1 MAVEGLTGEIALT
14 LAVTVG
20 ALLLFIWNRL
30 RVDVVGIMV
39 MAALMVTG
47 LVTPREGISGFANE
61 AMITV
66 AAMFVLS
73 GALVRTGVID
83 VLARQMAWLAG
94 KSELR
99 LIALTLLVAVPV
111 SGFLNNTPVVI
122 VLMPVILGIARDT
135 GQAPSRLLMPLSFGS
150 QMGGTLTLI
159 GTSTNLLVAGLI
171 LDLGMDRIRLFEI
184 TPPAFL
190 LMLLGVAYLL
200 TVGRW
205 LTPTREAARDPLSFQ
220 EVRRYLTGLWVKGGT
235 PLEGRSLL
243 ELRFAEVYGL
253 EVVAIQRDDHPVTF
267 PTGAS
272 RIHAGDLL
280 LVQGPAATIA
290 RVEETGYFRLAP
302 SAPGSPTGDPE
313 EPEVEPESSP
323 EPESG
328 VFPEVE
334 EDEGEGELHL
344 AEIIVPPRSRFI
356 GRTLRNIGFRARYRL
371 AVLAIQR
378 HGEVQHEPVSGMAL
392 EAGDI
397 LLVRGTDR
405 ALAELHQRG
414 EFTLLGGVTLPI
426 RRTGKMNV
434 AIAIMAGVILLAAF
448 DVMPILVSAIL
459 GVIAM
464 FVTGCITPEGAYEE
478 VDWMVLVLLGS
489 IIPLGIAMQN
499 TGTAAFIAGGML
511 HLTAPLGLLGMLAAF
526 YLLTSLLTELISNNA
541 SAVVLTPIAVATA
554 ASVGVSPLPFVIAVM
569 FAASNSFMTPIGY
582 QTNTFIYGPGGY
594 RFSDYLRVGGPL
606 NLLLLV
612 AATFIIP
619 LFFPF

>member
-1 MAVEGLTGEIALT
+1 MAPEGMTGEIALT
-14 LAVTVG
+14 LAVTAG

-30 RVDVVGIMV
+30 RMDVVGIIV
-39 MAALMVTG
+39 MATLMVTG

-83 VLARQMAWLAG
+83 VLARRLARLAG

-99 LIALTLLVAVPV
+99 LIALTLLVALPV
-111 SGFLNNTPVVI
+111 SAFLNNTPVVI
-122 VLMPVILGIARDT
+122 VLMPVVLGIARDT
-135 GQAPSRLLMPLSFGS
+135 GQAPSRVLLPLSFGS

-171 LDLGMDRIRLFEI
+171 LDLGLDRIRLFDI
-184 TPPAFL
+184 TPPAL
-190 LMLLGVAYLL
+190 LLALIGVAYLL

-205 LTPTREAARDPLSFQ
+205 LTPSREAAQDALSFQ
-220 EVRRYLTGLWVKGGT
+220 ELRQYLTGLWVSDGS
-235 PLEGRSLL
+235 PLIGRSLV
-243 ELRFAEVYGL
+243 ELRFAEEYGL
-253 EVVAIQRDDHPVTF
+253 EVVAIQRADGSMTF

-272 RIHAGDLL
+272 RILERDLL
-280 LVQGPAATIA
+280 LVQGSAGDIA
-290 RVEETGYFRLAP
+290 RIEEREHLEIAAP
-302 SAPGSPTGDPE
+302 SAEPAQASE
-313 EPEVEPESSP
+313 EPTPGLDEP
-323 EPESG
+323 
-328 VFPEVE
+328 
-334 EDEGEGELHL
+334 DGERRL
-344 AEIIVPPRSRFI
+344 AEIIVPPRSRFV
-356 GRTLRNIGFRARYRL
+356 GRTLRDIGFRARYRL

-378 HGEVQHEPVSGMAL
+378 HGELQHEPVSGMEL

-397 LLVRGTDR
+397 LLVRGSDR
-405 ALAELHQRG
+405 ALEELHRRG
-414 EFTLLGGVTLPI
+414 EFTLLGGVNLPI
-426 RRTGKMNV
+426 RRTAKKR
-434 AIAIMAGVILLAAF
+434 IALPIMAGVILLAAF
-448 DVMPILVSAIL
+448 DVTPILVSAIL

-499 TGTAAFIAGGML
+499 TGTASFLADAML
-511 HLTAPLGLLGMLAAF
+511 QFTAPLGLLGMLAAF

-541 SAVVLTPIAVATA
+541 SAVVLTPLAVATGMGM
-554 ASVGVSPLPFVIAVM
+554 GVSPLPFVIAVM
-569 FAASNSFMTPIGY
+569 LAASNAFMTPIGY

-594 RFSDYLRVGGPL
+594 RFSDYLRVGAPL
-606 NLLLLV
+606 NLLFLI

-619 LFFPF
+619 IFFPF

>member
-1 MAVEGLTGEIALT
+1 MSEPGLTGEIVLT
-14 LAVTVG
+14 MAVTAG
-20 ALLLFIWNRL
+20 ALCLFMWNRL
-30 RVDVVGIMV
+30 RMDVVGIIV

-73 GALVRTGVID
+73 GALIRTGVID
-83 VLARQMAWLAG
+83 ALARLMARLAG
-94 KSELR
+94 QSEFR
-99 LIALTLLVAVPV
+99 LIVLTLLVAIPV
-111 SGFLNNTPVVI
+111 SAFLNNTPVVI

-190 LMLLGVAYLL
+190 LMLLGVGYLL

-205 LTPTREAARDPLSFQ
+205 ITPEREVVRDRLSFEGLRQ
-220 EVRRYLTGLWVKGGT
+220 YLTGLWVQEGS
-235 PLEGRSLL
+235 PMEGRSLM
-243 ELRFAEVYGL
+243 ELRFVETYGL
-253 EVVAIQRDDHPVTF
+253 EVVAIQREDEPVSF

-290 RVEETGYFRLAP
+290 RVEEEGLFRLAP
-302 SAPGSPTGDPE
+302 VHS
-313 EPEVEPESSP
+313 EPVD
-323 EPESG
+323 G
-328 VFPEVE
+328 
-334 EDEGEGELHL
+334 GEGAPINPPDSAGVDSDDERHL

-356 GRTLRNIGFRARYRL
+356 GRTLRNIGFRARYRM

-378 HGEVQHEPVSGMAL
+378 HGELQHEPVSGMVL

-397 LLVRGTDR
+397 LLVRGTDS
-405 ALAELHQRG
+405 ALKELHQRG
-414 EFTLLGGVTLPI
+414 EFALLGGVKLPI
-426 RRTGKMNV
+426 RRTGKMKV
-434 AIAIMAGVILLAAF
+434 ALPIMAGVILLAAF
-448 DVMPILVSAIL
+448 DVTPILVSAIL

-499 TGTAAFIAGGML
+499 TGTAAFLADAML
-511 HLTAPLGLLGMLAAF
+511 GLTAPMGLLGMLAAF

-541 SAVVLTPIAVATA
+541 SAVVLTPIAVATGV
-554 ASVGVSPLPFVIAVM
+554 SLGVSPLPFVIAVM

-594 RFSDYLRVGGPL
+594 RFTDYLRVGGPL

-612 AATFIIP
+612 AATFVIP
-619 LFFPF
+619 IFFPF

>member
-1 MAVEGLTGEIALT
+1 MSEPGLTGEIVLT
-14 LAVTVG
+14 LAVTAG
-20 ALLLFIWNRL
+20 ALLLFIWNRF
-30 RVDVVGIMV
+30 RVDVVGITV

-73 GALVRTGVID
+73 GALIRTGVID
-83 VLARQMAWLAG
+83 ALARLMARLAG

-99 LIALTLLVAVPV
+99 LIVLTLLVAIPV
-111 SGFLNNTPVVI
+111 SAFLNNTPVVI

-150 QMGGTLTLI
+150 QLGGTLTLI
-159 GTSTNLLVAGLI
+159 GTSTNLLVAGLV

-184 TPPAFL
+184 TPPAFF
-190 LMLLGVAYLL
+190 LMLIGVGYLL

-205 LTPTREAARDPLSFQ
+205 LAPTREAAQDPLSFEELRQ
-220 EVRRYLTGLWVKGGT
+220 YLTGLWVKEES
-235 PLEGRSLL
+235 PLVGRSLM
-243 ELRFAEVYGL
+243 ELRFSEVYGL
-253 EVVAIQRDDHPVTF
+253 EVVAIQREDQPVTF

-290 RVEETGYFRLAP
+290 RVEEEGYFRMASTQPEPGDETKGAP
-302 SAPGSPTGDPE
+302 AHRGDPGGE
-313 EPEVEPESSP
+313 E
-323 EPESG
+323 
-328 VFPEVE
+328 FDE
-334 EDEGEGELHL
+334 ERRL

-356 GRTLRNIGFRARYRL
+356 GRTLRDIGFRARYRM

-378 HGEVQHEPVSGMAL
+378 HGELQHEPMSAMVL

-397 LLVRGTDR
+397 LLVRGSDR
-405 ALAELHQRG
+405 ALEELHQRG
-414 EFTLLGGVTLPI
+414 EFTLLGGVKLPI
-426 RRTGKMNV
+426 RRTGKMKV
-434 AIAIMAGVILLAAF
+434 ALPIMAAVILLAAF
-448 DVMPILVSAIL
+448 DVFPILVSAVL

-499 TGTAAFIAGGML
+499 TGTATFLANGML
-511 HLTAPLGLLGMLAAF
+511 GLTAPLGLLGMLAAF

-541 SAVVLTPIAVATA
+541 SAVVLTPIAVATGI
-554 ASVGVSPLPFVIAVM
+554 SLGVSPLPFVIAVM
-569 FAASNSFMTPIGY
+569 LAASNSFMTPIGY

-594 RFSDYLRVGGPL
+594 RFTDYLRVGGPL

-619 LFFPF
+619 IFFPF